1 MRTNLTMSSKLTSA
15 SSIDRTMWMASSMS
29 SSSSSSSD
37 AKGACVEG
45 WRWSSLSA
53 NDRKSASKG
62 ASWRAQT
69 SSIRSVEPAAVGD
82 DIHIVVD
89 DGM

>member
-45 WRWSSLSA
+45 WRWSSSSA

-69 SSIRSVEPAAVGD
+69 S
-82 DIHIVVD
+82 
-89 DGM
+89 

>member
-1 MRTNLTMSSKLTSA
+1 MNSTMSSKLTSA

-29 SSSSSSSD
+29 SLSSSWSN

-45 WRWSSLSA
+45 WRWSSSFA
-53 NDRKSASKG
+53 SDRKSASKG
-62 ASWRAQT
+62 AFWRAQT
-69 SSIRSVEPAAVGD
+69 SSFRSIETAAVGD
-82 DIHIVVD
+82 DIHVVVD